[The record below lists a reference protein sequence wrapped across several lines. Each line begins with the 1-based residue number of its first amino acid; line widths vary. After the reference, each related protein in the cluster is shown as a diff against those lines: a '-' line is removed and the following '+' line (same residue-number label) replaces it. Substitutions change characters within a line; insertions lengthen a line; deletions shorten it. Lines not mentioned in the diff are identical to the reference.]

1 MSRILA
7 CSALLLLSAS
17 SSYAQWERVVIAW
30 TGKGDPALPVTN
42 DSPHPL
48 RYYLTPSPERD
59 PINSLNLGERVGA
72 HKISLQDYVVETAQC
87 PVGEPFGRKII
98 EIVLTFR
105 FRSEMQ
111 ETEAKGAEQ
120 GNSCKDTPPQSS
132 DKPASIQWR
141 SVVME
146 RSPGAYQELYLLI
159 DVGAFVRHLSYA
171 SLLAIEGAHILGT
184 AEYYQGNGGMCGQRY
199 WVLDRDG
206 PWLIDFSAVDK
217 EMKKLI
223 PPNTT
228 VVPSCPSLAN
238 GEFEMSDWI
247 KGDCGAC
254 NLGTAV
260 VDFRLDGSRAI
271 PVSSHFDPYEDSPQ
285 PK

>member
-1 MSRILA
+1 MPKILG
-7 CSALLLLSAS
+7 CFALLLLSAS

-30 TGKGDPALPVTN
+30 TGKSDPALPVTQG
-42 DSPHPL
+42 SPHSL
-48 RYYLTPSPERD
+48 QYYLTPSPERD
-59 PINSLNLGERVGA
+59 RINSLNLGEKVGA
-72 HKISLQDYVVETAQC
+72 HEISLQDYVVETAQC

-105 FRSEMQ
+105 YRGETQ
-111 ETEAKGAEQ
+111 ETEAKGATQ
-120 GNSCKDTPPQSS
+120 GKSCKDIPPQSS
-132 DKPASIQWR
+132 EEPASIQWR

-171 SLLAIEGAHILGT
+171 SLLAIEGARILGT

-217 EMKKLI
+217 QMKKLI
-223 PPNTT
+223 PPNANFG
-228 VVPSCPSLAN
+228 PSCPSLAN
-238 GEFEMSDWI
+238 GEFEMSNWI

-254 NLGTAV
+254 NLGFAV
-260 VDFRLDGSRAI
+260 VDFRLDGHRAV
-271 PVSSHFDPYEDSPQ
+271 PVSSRFEPYQEP
-285 PK
+285 

>member
-1 MSRILA
+1 MAKILSCFA
-7 CSALLLLSAS
+7 FVLLSAS
-17 SSYAQWERVVIAW
+17 SSYPQWERVVIAW
-30 TGKGDPALPVTN
+30 TGKSDPALPVTQG
-42 DSPHPL
+42 SPHSL
-48 RYYLTPSPERD
+48 QYYLTPSPERD
-59 PINSLNLGERVGA
+59 PINSLSLGEKAGT
-72 HKISLQDYVVETAQC
+72 HEISLQDYVVETAKC
-87 PVGEPFGRKII
+87 PVGEAFGRKII

-105 FRSEMQ
+105 YRSETQ
-111 ETEAKGAEQ
+111 ETEAKGATQ

-132 DKPASIQWR
+132 EEPASIQWR

-171 SLLAIEGAHILGT
+171 SLLAIEGARILGT

-199 WVLDRDG
+199 WVLDHDG
-206 PWLIDFSAVDK
+206 PWLIDFSAVNK

-223 PPNTT
+223 PLNAT

-238 GEFEMSDWI
+238 GEFKMSNWI

-254 NLGTAV
+254 NLGTADV
-260 VDFRLDGSRAI
+260 RFRLDGHRAVPVESRFK
-271 PVSSHFDPYEDSPQ
+271 PEGPPQ
-285 PK
+285 LK